1 MDENPWICTL
11 SRVVYKQRHY
21 TLRTR
26 ARGIAG
32 ACTII
37 PRCLSN
43 VCVRSIYV
51 YTYIYRYVCIYV
63 YIYIYTSVWPLGE
76 YEAAFLVL
84 RRKDRDEGHTKAS
97 PCIPLVVENY
107 ISCRVADPWIGFWV
121 SAYPRDMFTS
131 LASSPSHSSSFYY
144 SLSLLLTSSHVDFS
158 IPSYLRLFFRSWNS
172 WETLS
177 REREEKKKELWFS
190 FAFER
195 EFFSTFPSLSRNPLV
210 SVTFSYFPFLRPS
223 LFSWHGAHSSLVVLR
238 LTLDLAYWFMHLSLI
253 LLRFFIPLPAYA
265 NRTSVSSSST
275 HPSPPLIH
283 QFVALNPLLQVSF
296 TLASFPF
303 AARLRSSRNKHTGII
318 ILRCLAIS

>member
-1 MDENPWICTL
+1 MC
-11 SRVVYKQRHY
+11 
-21 TLRTR
+21 
-26 ARGIAG
+26 
-32 ACTII
+32 
-37 PRCLSN
+37 
-43 VCVRSIYV
+43 
-51 YTYIYRYVCIYV
+51 
-63 YIYIYTSVWPLGE
+63 IYIYTPVYGRWENMRQL
-76 YEAAFLVL
+76 FLSFEGRIGTKDT
-84 RRKDRDEGHTKAS
+84 RRPPHAS
-97 PCIPLVVENY
+97 PWWSRIIY
-107 ISCRVADPWIGFWV
+107 RVAWLILG
-121 SAYPRDMFTS
+121 
-131 LASSPSHSSSFYY
+131 LASGCLLTPEI
-144 SLSLLLTSSHVDFS
+144 LPSLLLHRILLLSI
-158 IPSYLRLFFRSWNS
+158 IPSLYSYYFESRRFFDTFIPSS
-172 WETLS
+172 FLSIVKLLGTLS

>member
-1 MDENPWICTL
+1 MYIC
-11 SRVVYKQRHY
+11 
-21 TLRTR
+21 
-26 ARGIAG
+26 
-32 ACTII
+32 
-37 PRCLSN
+37 
-43 VCVRSIYV
+43 
-51 YTYIYRYVCIYV
+51 V
-63 YIYIYTSVWPLGE
+63 YIYIHQCMAVGRIWGSFSCPSKEGSGRRTHEGLPMHPLGGRE
-76 YEAAFLVL
+76 LYIVSRGWSLDWLLGVCLPPRYFPRFFSIAFFFFLL
-84 RRKDRDEGHTKAS
+84 F
-97 PCIPLVVENY
+97 PL
-107 ISCRVADPWIGFWV
+107 STP
-121 SAYPRDMFTS
+121 T
-131 LASSPSHSSSFYY
+131 
-144 SLSLLLTSSHVDFS
+144 TSSHVDFS

-238 LTLDLAYWFMHLSLI
+238 LTLDLAYWFMHISLI

>member
-1 MDENPWICTL
+1 MYIC
-11 SRVVYKQRHY
+11 
-21 TLRTR
+21 
-26 ARGIAG
+26 
-32 ACTII
+32 
-37 PRCLSN
+37 
-43 VCVRSIYV
+43 
-51 YTYIYRYVCIYV
+51 V
-63 YIYIYTSVWPLGE
+63 YIYIHQCMAVGRIWGSFSCPSKEGSGRRTHEGLPMHPLGGRE
-76 YEAAFLVL
+76 LYIVSRGWSLDWLLGVCLPPRYVYFPRFFSIAFFFFLL
-84 RRKDRDEGHTKAS
+84 FPLSTPYFESRRFFDTF
-97 PCIPLVVENY
+97 IL
-107 ISCRVADPWIGFWV
+107 
-121 SAYPRDMFTS
+121 
-131 LASSPSHSSSFYY
+131 SSF
-144 SLSLLLTSSHVDFS
+144 LSIVKLLG
-158 IPSYLRLFFRSWNS
+158 
-172 WETLS
+172 TLS